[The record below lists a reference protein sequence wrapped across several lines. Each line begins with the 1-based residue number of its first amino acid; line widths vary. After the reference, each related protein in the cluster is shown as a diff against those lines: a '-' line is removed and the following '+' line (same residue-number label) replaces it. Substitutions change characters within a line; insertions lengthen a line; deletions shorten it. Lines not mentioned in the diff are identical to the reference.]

1 MNKMIY
7 NGAQNNLSKKI
18 FLYLSILS
26 WLLLTINNLAS
37 LKWLYRKNCSVWN
50 ILTKPMNFLMVIYKI
65 ANSKNQRNLENSTE
79 QRSSINIPIQIET
92 QTIHKIFNFFFI
104 ITFIGCVTIIYKIF
118 IKKDQIIIDG
128 MFGKYSKFHFIPLL
142 FAFAMSMLGEFL
154 NLDISDFDKLN
165 HKEIVY
171 TGFVISILGLGSM
184 IFIYINTYIN
194 CNEWWV
200 NFALNKGTFSCLIIL
215 FWYNILY
222 NFFFV
227 SCCITSDLDDNRI
240 KEIKKINLATSILLG
255 IGSIA
260 FSYIFKD
267 IIVCLINIF
276 IYKDLVGKN
285 LSLDSVE
292 NIKDVNYFADGAID
306 MIILISSFILLIY
319 LIVEKVKG
327 IIEQMNNQIIYLNI
341 YQRQIANGINAHTQ
355 SINQIVNIINSNK
368 KNE

>member
-1 MNKMIY
+1 MDKVLY
-7 NGAQNNLSKKI
+7 NGTQKNLSKKI

-37 LKWLYRKNCSVWN
+37 LKWLYRKNFSVWN
-50 ILTKPMNFLMVIYKI
+50 IQTKPMKFLEVIYII
-65 ANSKNQRNLENSTE
+65 ASLKNQRNLENSTE
-79 QRSSINIPIQIET
+79 QRSSINFPIQIET

-154 NLDISDFDKLN
+154 NLEISDIDNLN

-171 TGFVISILGLGSM
+171 TGLVISILGLGSM

-227 SCCITSDLDDNRI
+227 GYCNKPDLSENGIEKI
-240 KEIKKINLATSILLG
+240 KNINLATSILLG

-276 IYKDLVGKN
+276 IYKDLADKN

-292 NIKDVNYFADGAID
+292 TIKDVNYFADGAID

-319 LIVEKVKG
+319 LIVEKVKY

-368 KNE
+368 KK